1 MCQNMLHIITK
12 YRTYEHKYNYI
23 QRLWHQNSNN
33 WEVIWFCCEEQRHN
47 HNTPQVAVTAGVVPK
62 TVQLLPTER
71 KKGIW
76 FSVGVTETSV
86 FIGIYRI
93 TLKPLHAW
101 IFNSTPSNALKAMF
115 STGYNA
121 VFYLALTDF
130 KYWYPNSGFMLSM
143 ICSLRLSH
151 QL

>member
-1 MCQNMLHIITK
+1 
-12 YRTYEHKYNYI
+12 
-23 QRLWHQNSNN
+23 
-33 WEVIWFCCEEQRHN
+33 
-47 HNTPQVAVTAGVVPK
+47 
-62 TVQLLPTER
+62 
-71 KKGIW
+71 
-76 FSVGVTETSV
+76 
-86 FIGIYRI
+86 
-93 TLKPLHAW
+93 
-101 IFNSTPSNALKAMF
+101 MF